1 MGPSG
6 IISLDSFGDLGGAG
20 AGGADTDAGGGYDTG
35 SGGGGFS
42 GRSVSEMGGGRKADQ
57 EYDKRMANERAK
69 LQMAE
74 RKQAERLGYDERE
87 NIADYGSADDLQRLY
102 MRGVPESNLPGFFGV
117 GLNALTPFRN
127 FSLRK
132 NIDFFRNDA
141 RTRKAR
147 EKYGLTEQGYKDY
160 MSARLSGEIDA
171 AGNPIS
177 RFDDDSNDNQILFPQ
192 DMEDN
197 TGGGGGGSDDAD
209 DEDDTNTGGL
219 GLRFRKDGGRIN
231 AMDGGMMSPE
241 GGIMDLETGR
251 QMYFLGK
258 LVKKATRAVKKIVKS
273 PIGKAAILG
282 GAMYFGGGAG
292 AGKLGSFFGK
302 GSFNPLK
309 ALITKG
315 PHGS

>member
-1 MGPSG
+1 LGRQPEVQAPRKWQSSPNKPATELAYITKAEKDLIIKENIHGGLEDGPNMGPSG

-102 MRGVPESNLPGFFGV
+102 MRGVPKSNLPGFFGV

-177 RFDDDSNDNQILFPQ
+177 RFDDDSNDNQILFPE

-197 TGGGGGGSDDAD
+197 TGGGGGGSDDSD

-219 GLRFRKDGGRIN
+219 GLRFMSRGGSP
-231 AMDGGMMSPE
+231 MDAPTT

-251 QMYFLGK
+251 QMYFLG
-258 LVKKATRAVKKIVKS
+258 
-273 PIGKAAILG
+273 
-282 GAMYFGGGAG
+282 
-292 AGKLGSFFGK
+292 
-302 GSFNPLK
+302 
-309 ALITKG
+309 
-315 PHGS
+315 